1 MHQIL
6 SSKYKRP
13 VKCEVNST
21 KDPCEMANDEVGSV
35 GDVCDKSPLTQY
47 DIMKLIDL
55 PEGPDEFGLGEDSSE
70 GNMPS
75 LPLELDIYREKCLK
89 VKGQL
94 QRRY

>member
-6 SSKYKRP
+6 SFRYKQP
-13 VKCEVNST
+13 VKCEINST
-21 KDPCEMANDEVGSV
+21 KDTSEMENDEAESV
-35 GDVCDKSPLTQY
+35 SNVCDKSPLTQY

-70 GNMPS
+70 GSVPN

-89 VKGQL
+89 VKWRL